1 MNDNF
6 VCPQNP
12 DVESFLLNKGKG
24 IRFEK
29 SSISRTY
36 LILDERNG
44 DLLAY
49 FSISFKEIIINTES
63 LSGTAIKKLNG
74 MSKTADTL
82 KVYLIGQIGKNS
94 MIKPNPI
101 KLDSILSEIYN
112 VIAQAQALIGGRVI
126 ILECENQPKLI
137 ALYEKYGF
145 KLIETSS
152 GNDEL
157 RTMYT
162 SIIQS

>member
-1 MNDNF
+1 MNDSF
-6 VCPQNP
+6 ACPLNP

-36 LILDERNG
+36 LILDDDNG

-49 FSISFKEIIINTES
+49 FSISFKEITINTES

-94 MIKPNPI
+94 LIQPNLI
-101 KLDSILSEIYN
+101 KLDMILSEIYN
-112 VIAQAQALIGGRVI
+112 VIAQAQALIGGRVV
-126 ILECENQPKLI
+126 ILECEDQPKLI
-137 ALYEKYGF
+137 TLYEKHGF
-145 KLIETSS
+145 KLIETAS

-162 SIIQS
+162 SIGI

>member
-1 MNDNF
+1 LNDSF
-6 VCPQNP
+6 ACPLNP

-36 LILDERNG
+36 LILDDNG

-49 FSISFKEIIINTES
+49 FSISFKEITINTES

-94 MIKPNPI
+94 LIQPNPI
-101 KLDSILSEIYN
+101 KLDMILSEIYN
-112 VIAQAQALIGGRVI
+112 VIAQAQALIGGRVV
-126 ILECENQPKLI
+126 ILECEDQPKLI
-137 ALYEKYGF
+137 TLYEKHGF
-145 KLIETSS
+145 KLIETNS

-162 SIIQS
+162 SIIQSQ

>member
-6 VCPQNP
+6 ACPQNP

-63 LSGTAIKKLNG
+63 LSGTAIKN
-74 MSKTADTL
+74 
-82 KVYLIGQIGKNS
+82 
-94 MIKPNPI
+94 
-101 KLDSILSEIYN
+101 
-112 VIAQAQALIGGRVI
+112 
-126 ILECENQPKLI
+126 
-137 ALYEKYGF
+137 
-145 KLIETSS
+145 
-152 GNDEL
+152 
-157 RTMYT
+157 
-162 SIIQS
+162 